1 MNHQIMM
8 VYLAIGIIY
17 ISVHLRITPQAKLN
31 KIMQELREVFN
42 EAPDTWHPILSLFTS
57 IIFIFILACG
67 VIAWP
72 YYATRRIIKVVSK

>member
-57 IIFIFILACG
+57 IIFIFILDLREKPSHSWRG
-67 VIAWP
+67 GIAVD
-72 YYATRRIIKVVSK
+72 A

>member
-57 IIFIFILACG
+57 IIFIFILDLREKPRHSWRG
-67 VIAWP
+67 GIAVD
-72 YYATRRIIKVVSK
+72 A